1 VHEPALARDLVKP
14 ACALKVAVVGN
25 RRFAGESHDHPNPAA
40 ERMKVQAARACAEV
54 WQIVVE
60 SMQSALQARVQTAH
74 ADHGRLAD
82 FFGGPAP
89 ALTVLSSL
97 AAGADQI
104 GAHTALDAARAGGVS
119 VQLEAVLPFPTEDY
133 PGLPGKLRPEFRPDE
148 AEALEQ
154 LAGRARQVIRL
165 DGRYENEERRRQAYD
180 HAREI
185 LMQHAD
191 LLVAIYDPLAVGA
204 PAGTR
209 ETVTIALERFL
220 LPVVVVLT
228 AEREARIAVYA
239 SIEDRPTT
247 GEEEWQRASPPGDG
261 RWRGELRHHV
271 ARLIS
276 LPHQL
281 EAADESGPGRARRGE
296 SLTEAVEGL
305 RLMYGEAPLHRMC
318 RDRRLTRIFA
328 AAWWSVL
335 SLGAACGGRYAF
347 AEETHR
353 PEAARDAITIEPYA
367 ACYARAS
374 LLSDS
379 YMRTYRGAFV
389 LSFALAGL
397 AVSAAVTLMMVSLLT
412 DGDPPLAAVLA
423 MGSLKVAIIVALLL
437 LQRSSHH
444 GRYQEHA
451 ADFRYLAELARPM
464 QWLAPVAMTVPLVP
478 LPVHSAPLDPRRG
491 WTRWLFR
498 ATARA
503 TPLVA
508 LPATADR
515 PASPPHVGLDAGVA
529 RAALERAASEWLQG
543 QRRYHYDNAV
553 RMHAIDA
560 GLEHLAQILVWIV
573 LGCAGLALVLE
584 VFEIHRL
591 HAAAIVLGTCAAAL
605 PAFVAALG
613 GIMFQ
618 SEAKRLRL
626 RSEAMHLDLAHQQ
639 DRLRAQ
645 LAAIRD
651 ARGGVAWDVAK
662 RLGEL
667 SKVTIGEAGDWKV
680 LYQTHEVH
688 AG

>member
-1 VHEPALARDLVKP
+1 MDELGLPRGLPKP
-14 ACALKVAVVGN
+14 TCALKVAVIGN
-25 RRFAGESHDHPNPAA
+25 RRFAGESDDQANPAA
-40 ERMKVQAARACAEV
+40 ERMKSQAAAACAAV

-60 SMQSALQARVQTAH
+60 SIQSALEARVGAAH
-74 ADHGRLAD
+74 AEHGRLAD
-82 FFGGPAP
+82 FFADPVP
-89 ALTVLSSL
+89 TLTALTSL

-104 GAHTALDAARAGGVS
+104 GAQTALDAGRSGGVS
-119 VQLEAVLPFPTEDY
+119 AQLEAVLPFAREDY

-148 AEALEQ
+148 AHNLEQ
-154 LAGRARQVIRL
+154 LAGRARQVVRL
-165 DGRYENEERRRQAYD
+165 DGRYEDDERRRQAYE
-180 HAREI
+180 HAREM

-191 LLVAIYDPLAVGA
+191 LLVAVYDPQAIGA

-209 ETVTIALERFL
+209 ETVTIALEKLL

-228 AEREARIAVYA
+228 AEHEARIAVYA

-247 GEEEWQRASPPGDG
+247 GDEEWQRASPLGG
-261 RWRGELRHHV
+261 ARWRGELRRRV
-271 ARLIS
+271 AELIA

-281 EAADESGPGRARRGE
+281 EAGDESAHRRAKRAE
-296 SLTEAVEGL
+296 SLAEEVERL
-305 RLMYGEAPLHRMC
+305 RLMYGNALPHRVC
-318 RDRRLTRIFA
+318 RDRRLRAIFA
-328 AAWWSVL
+328 AAWRSTL
-335 SLGAACGGRYAF
+335 ALGAACGGRYAF
-347 AEETHR
+347 AEETEQ
-353 PEAARDAITIEPYA
+353 PAAARDGITVEPYA
-367 ACYARAS
+367 VCYARAS

-397 AVSAAVTLMMVSLLT
+397 AVSAAVTLMMVSIFSR
-412 DGDPPLAAVLA
+412 GAPPLPAVVLL
-423 MGSLKVAIIVALLL
+423 GGLKIAVVVALLL
-437 LQRSSHH
+437 LQRSSHR

-451 ADFRYLAELARPM
+451 ADFRYLAELVRPM

-478 LPVHSAPLDPRRG
+478 LPVHSASLDPRRG

-498 ATARA
+498 AMARA

-508 LPATADR
+508 LP
-515 PASPPHVGLDAGVA
+515 PAPEGAAWPRDVVLDASVA
-529 RAALERAASEWLQG
+529 RMALERAESEWLQG

-553 RMHAIDA
+553 RMHAIDD

-573 LGCAGLALVLE
+573 LACAGVAFVLE
-584 VFEIHRL
+584 IFEIHRL
-591 HAAAIVLGTCAAAL
+591 HAVAVVLGTCAAAL

-626 RSEAMHLDLAHQQ
+626 RSEAMHLDLARQQ
-639 DRLRAQ
+639 ARLHAR
-645 LAAIRD
+645 LTAIRE
-651 ARGGVAWDVAK
+651 AHGGVAWDVAK